1 MLGNFLLFACSEL
14 IDFNFE
20 PLSVSLQFGQ
30 FFGVDKGTSKIS
42 SPSFGD
48 FGLPEKYLLEFLKLL
63 EMSNP
68 FVGNLRAIEVQ
79 IFKIR

>member
-1 MLGNFLLFACSEL
+1 MLGNFLLLACTKL

-20 PLSVSLQFGQ
+20 PLSVNLKFGQ
-30 FFGVDKGTSKIS
+30 FFGIDKSTSEIS
-42 SPSFGD
+42 SPGFGD
-48 FGLPEKYLLEFLKLL
+48 FGLPEKYLLELLELL